1 MPATSQILLPSTS
14 HTSEPGIEPI
24 TGEKTKGAGYYGLGY
39 GLHTVSF
46 QVTQFSGDLKI
57 QATLATDP
65 AEIDWFDVDGASYSG
80 NTSTEVNIQ
89 NFTGNFVWVRVVGTF
104 TSGTVNRILLN
115 Y

>member
-14 HTSEPGIEPI
+14 HTSEPGVETI
-24 TGEKTKGAGYYGLGY
+24 TGEKTKGAGFYGLGY

-46 QVTQFSGDLKI
+46 QVTDFSGELKI
-57 QATLATDP
+57 QATLAADP
-65 AEIDWFDVDGASYSG
+65 QETDWFDVDAASYIG
-80 NTSTEVNIQ
+80 TAATEVNIQ

>member
-14 HTSEPGIEPI
+14 HTSEPGVETI
-24 TGEKTKGAGYYGLGY
+24 TGEKTKGAGFYGLGY

-46 QVTQFSGDLKI
+46 QVTDFSGELKI
-57 QATLATDP
+57 QATLAADP
-65 AEIDWFDVDGASYSG
+65 QETDWFDVNGITYSG
-80 NTSTEVNIQ
+80 STATEVNIQ
-89 NFTGNFVWVRVVGTF
+89 NFIGNFVWVRVIGTF

>member
-14 HTSEPGIEPI
+14 HTSEPGVETI
-24 TGEKTKGAGYYGLGY
+24 TGEKTKGAGFYGLGY

-46 QVTQFSGDLKI
+46 QVTEFTGELKI

-65 AEIDWFDVDGASYSG
+65 QEEDWFDIGNTYSG
-80 NTSTEVNIQ
+80 LNATDVDIQ

>member
-14 HTSEPGIEPI
+14 HTSEPGVETI
-24 TGEKTKGAGYYGLGY
+24 TGEKTKGAGFYGLGY

-46 QVTQFSGDLKI
+46 QVTEFTGELKI

-65 AEIDWFDVDGASYSG
+65 QEADWFDAVGADFSG
-80 NTSTEVNIQ
+80 AATTGVSIQ

-104 TSGTVNRILLN
+104 TTGTVNRILLN

>member
-14 HTSEPGIEPI
+14 HTSEPGVELI
-24 TGEKTKGAGYYGLGY
+24 TSEKTKGAGYYGLGY

-46 QVTQFSGDLKI
+46 QVTQFSGNLKI

-65 AEIDWFDVDGASYSG
+65 SETDWFDVNGAVYSG
-80 NTSTEVNIQ
+80 ATSTEVEIQ
-89 NFTGNFVWVRVVGTF
+89 NFIGNFVWIRVVGTF
-104 TSGTVNRILLN
+104 TSGTINRILLN